1 MPVTKGP
8 APGKRAIS
16 PDDVHV
22 SRYGVRP
29 FVIFGSCNSRL
40 IQFGRAVTG
49 RGGIGSTGIGGV
61 GIVGGALVGR
71 VRGRGG
77 VRDLLPASR

>member
-1 MPVTKGP
+1 M
-8 APGKRAIS
+8 
-16 PDDVHV
+16 HL
-22 SRYGVRP
+22 SRNGVRP
-29 FVIFGSCNSRL
+29 FVIFGSGHRRL

-49 RGGIGSTGIGGV
+49 RCGIGSTGIGSTGL
-61 GIVGGALVGR
+61 GGTGLGGGALVGR